1 MVPLQGTTAGFDVGL
16 NGTAERKAL
25 VHSAQPP
32 LCPVKDMSKAQQ
44 IARSEARRR
53 VNLLLQSL
61 SAVFQAG
68 VALRHV
74 AYRRGWLKVRRLNRP
89 VVSVGNLSVGGT
101 GKTPLVILMAETL
114 LAGGHRPCILTRG
127 YGRRGGKGLIVLEP
141 GPDRVA
147 DPREVGDEPAALGR
161 ALPNVPII
169 VSPHRLRGGI
179 IGEQRFQATVHLLD
193 DGFQHLALYRDLDVV
208 LLDIT
213 RALSDLALLPA
224 GRWREP
230 LSALR
235 RAHWVIL
242 TRTELGDAAGL
253 QGPVQAM
260 NPRARIFRCATKFAG
275 LVDARTGLSEPS
287 ANLLRKKVAA
297 FCGIGNPAAF
307 FADLR
312 GWGFWVVAESVFPDH
327 HVYRRHELDNI
338 FALSRSAGAEAIL
351 TTQKDA
357 MNLPPDWNAPWPLF
371 ACCIHPEIEEKME
384 FERALLA
391 EVEAAR
397 RAN

>member
-1 MVPLQGTTAGFDVGL
+1 
-16 NGTAERKAL
+16 
-25 VHSAQPP
+25 
-32 LCPVKDMSKAQQ
+32 
-44 IARSEARRR
+44 
-53 VNLLLQSL
+53 VNPLLQSL
-61 SAVFQAG
+61 SVVFQAG

-74 AYRRGWLKVRRLNRP
+74 AYRRGWLKTRRLNRP

-101 GKTPLVILMAETL
+101 GKTPLTILMAETL

-127 YGRRGGKGLIVLEP
+127 YGRRGGKGIIVLEP

-147 DPREVGDEPAALGR
+147 EPREVGDEPAALAR

-169 VSPHRLRGGI
+169 VSPDRLRGGI

-213 RALSDLALLPA
+213 RPLSDLALLPA

-230 LSALR
+230 FSALR

-242 TRTELGDAAGL
+242 TRTELGDAGGL
-253 QGPVQAM
+253 QERVQAL
-260 NPRARIFRCATKFAG
+260 NPRARIFRCSTQFAG
-275 LVDARTGLSEPS
+275 LVEARSGLPEPHWS
-287 ANLLRKKVAA
+287 LLRKKVAA

-327 HVYRRHELDNI
+327 HVYSHTDLLAI
-338 FALSRSAGAEAIL
+338 SMLSRRFGAEAIL
-351 TTQKDA
+351 TTEKDL
-357 MNLPPDWNAPWPLF
+357 MNLPPGWDVRMPLF
-371 ACCIHPEIEEKME
+371 ACCIHTEIEEKME

-391 EVEAAR
+391 EVETAR